1 MWPSLWTK
9 SASWAASRGPEP
21 REMKRDPVALRR
33 LHFVNALFA
42 QATGRDL
49 YLAEQI
55 RAAIALSVT
64 ELQERAVA
72 AGGAAPDE
80 EAAFNAAAAELLA
93 RLFARQP
100 RHGFYH
106 WDAALT
112 LASPTP
118 LFTRAEIMTGLRRL
132 AGYREATLLVTNLRR
147 ALVPPGRRATPRRQR
162 DYEEALA
169 LIRDLAAA
177 RTAASTELH
186 LLFL

>member
-1 MWPSLWTK
+1 
-9 SASWAASRGPEP
+9 
-21 REMKRDPVALRR
+21 MKRDSTALRR
-33 LHFVNALFA
+33 LHFINSLFA

-55 RAAIALSVT
+55 RSAIALNVT
-64 ELQERAVA
+64 ELQERAIA
-72 AGGAAPDE
+72 DGAPPPDE
-80 EAAFNAAAAELLA
+80 ETAFNAAAAELLA
-93 RLFARQP
+93 RLFALQP

-132 AGYREATLLVTNLRR
+132 AGYREATLLVTTLRR
-147 ALVPPGRRATPRRQR
+147 ALVPPGLRATSRRQR

-177 RTAASTELH
+177 RTAASAELH